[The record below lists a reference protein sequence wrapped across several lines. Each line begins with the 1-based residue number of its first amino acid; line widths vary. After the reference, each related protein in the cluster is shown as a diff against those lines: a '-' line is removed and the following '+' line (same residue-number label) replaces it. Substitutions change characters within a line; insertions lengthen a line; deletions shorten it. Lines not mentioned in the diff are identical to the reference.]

1 MIENQRFKDVFIYL
15 RENKHV
21 RNQQDF
27 TERIGSDKST
37 VSQIMNDRIAI
48 PNHLFGSVGKAFPF
62 IDDEW
67 IRSGHG
73 TMLKSTFT
81 QQIYGGKGITQT
93 GNVCESESGALILAL
108 TEITEMRK
116 LLADALQANQRTNDR
131 LLTLLEN
138 IHNKTLQ

>member
-1 MIENQRFKDVFIYL
+1 MIENQRFRDVFMYL
-15 RENKHV
+15 REHKHV

-37 VSQIMNDRIAI
+37 VSQIMNERITI
-48 PNHLFGSVGKAFPF
+48 PNHLFVNVADAFPF

-67 IRSGHG
+67 IRTGNG
-73 TMLKSTFT
+73 TMLKSTIT
-81 QQIYGGKGITQT
+81 QQIYGGEKITQT
-93 GNVCESESGALILAL
+93 GNINDADSEILMHAMN
-108 TEITEMRK
+108 EITEMRK

-138 IHNKTLQ
+138 IHMK